1 MHRIAIDFSRRAD
14 VPATFFLDDP
24 VNSGRAVD
32 LLLDC
37 ARVCTETAA
46 DMETGRS
53 AAEPERL
60 RLMFANAEVCRAAAH
75 VMILGVPHHRELCEA
90 CVSLCEACAAACGD
104 DAEAGE
110 CAATCRACAEACRN
124 VVVH

>member
-14 VPATFFLDDP
+14 VPATVLLDDP
-24 VNSGRAVD
+24 VQSGRAVD

-37 ARVCTETAA
+37 ARACADGAA

-53 AAEPERL
+53 AIEPERL
-60 RLMFANAEVCRAAAH
+60 RLMLACAETCRAAAH

-90 CVSLCEACAAACGD
+90 AAGLCEACVAAGADD
-104 DAEAGE
+104 DADE
-110 CAATCRACAEACRN
+110 CVAACRACAEACRN
-124 VVVH
+124 IVVH